1 MAKIMFQTEEQDE
14 TPKHQLSEVEKG
26 SNLPKKEFWMM
37 TVKIMQDLRE
47 RMDAQ
52 SEKLQEVFN
61 RVRKYKDQPDRVV
74 EDNNWNEKY
83 TRRKSV
89 AE

>member
-1 MAKIMFQTEEQDE
+1 MI
-14 TPKHQLSEVEKG
+14 
-26 SNLPKKEFWMM
+26 KELG
-37 TVKIMQDLRE
+37 K

-74 EDNNWNEKY
+74 EDNN
-83 TRRKSV
+83 
-89 AE
+89 

>member
-14 TPKHQLSEVEKG
+14 TPKHQLSEAEKG
-26 SNLPKKEFWMM
+26 SSLPKKEFRVM
-37 TVKIMQDLRE
+37 TVKIVEDLRE
-47 RMDAQ
+47 RIDAQ

-74 EDNNWNEKY
+74 EDN
-83 TRRKSV
+83 
-89 AE
+89 